1 MKLRVLYLVWIVGGL
16 LGFSLFIDERW
27 MIPCPLH
34 RITGWEC
41 PFCGGQRML
50 QAMLRADW
58 QVAFDYNPF
67 LMCSLPLV
75 GIWLIRYF
83 LPKASVWKIPFFSKL
98 CSDRA
103 FFIYLLVALFW
114 GILRNI

>member
-1 MKLRVLYLVWIVGGL
+1 MTRTAYIL
-16 LGFSLFIDERW
+16 LGLIALLTLIFLANGHWLVS
-27 MIPCPLH
+27 CPFHQL
-34 RITGWEC
+34 TGWEC

-50 QAMLRADW
+50 QAILCADW
-58 QVAFDYNPF
+58 QAAFDYNPF

-98 CSDRA
+98 CKCT
-103 FFIYLLVALFW
+103 
-114 GILRNI
+114 

>member
-1 MKLRVLYLVWIVGGL
+1 MTRTAYIL
-16 LGFSLFIDERW
+16 LGLIALLTLIFLANGHWLVS
-27 MIPCPLH
+27 CPFHQL
-34 RITGWEC
+34 TGWEC

-50 QAMLRADW
+50 QAILCADW
-58 QVAFDYNPF
+58 QAAFDYNPF